1 MTPEDGGYCLLGRRA
16 EGRITLLSEVLA
28 DGGRAVLV
36 FWQTDAAETFRI
48 LEGLGE
54 EWEAIEGATDST
66 ELLGVCLATGVEY
79 VCLDPPTALTRGD
92 AEEEPG
98 LASLEAFVD
107 HLLDDREGS

>member
-1 MTPEDGGYCLLGRRA
+1 MTPEDANCCLLGRRA

-36 FWQTDAAETFRI
+36 FWQTDAVEAFRI

-54 EWEAIEGATDST
+54 EWEAIEGATDIT

-98 LASLEAFVD
+98 LVPLEAFVD